1 MLLLNSVSALLV
13 LTFIVLIEPGLSTD
27 YCSKKLCPKKDH
39 ACCGKDG
46 SFGKSCPKKAKEI
59 PITEELKGL
68 ILKKHNEVRQE
79 ISEGNYEGLKNAK
92 RMVEMVTLRVQL
104 QKFCSKDF

>member
-1 MLLLNSVSALLV
+1 MVSIKVLLV
-13 LTFIVLIEPGLSTD
+13 LTFIVILIDTGLSTD
-27 YCSKKLCPKKDH
+27 YCSKKLCSKEDH

-46 SFGKSCPKKAKEI
+46 SFGKNCQKKAVEI
-59 PITEELKGL
+59 TITEELKGL

-92 RMVEMVTLRVQL
+92 RMVEMVTLRVKL
-104 QKFCSKDF
+104 KRFCPKDL